1 MNFGLCLGHAGEQV
15 VLRDGFACLTEG
27 GWGPRLVE
35 RTFESIMAYAA
46 PTPRDSEAKLQ
57 HILVHAA
64 KIFAEQG
71 FEAASIRDLSRATG
85 VSLSGLYYY
94 FESKQKLLYLIQYNT
109 FTFVVERLRTRLN
122 QVHEPKARLRVLVQ
136 NHIEYFLSHPNE
148 MKVLAH
154 EEEALV
160 PPFREEIAA
169 IKRRYYALA
178 KEIFDALA
186 VEGLA
191 AGVNPRVAVLSL
203 FGMMNWIYKWH
214 KPKIDPGAEELTD
227 AIIGIFLQGALTAPT
242 DEKLL
247 SPAASPVISSD

>member
-1 MNFGLCLGHAGEQV
+1 
-15 VLRDGFACLTEG
+15 
-27 GWGPRLVE
+27 
-35 RTFESIMAYAA
+35 MANPL
-46 PTPRDSEAKLQ
+46 PTPRDSEAKLH
-57 HILVHAA
+57 HILVHSAQ
-64 KIFAEQG
+64 IFAERG
-71 FEAASIRDLSRATG
+71 FEAASIRDLSRSTG

-109 FTFVVERLRTRLN
+109 FTFVMKELRARL
-122 QVHEPKARLRVLVQ
+122 HEVTDPRARLRILVQ

-178 KEIFDALA
+178 REIFDAVA

-191 AGVNPRVAVLSL
+191 VGINPRVAVLSL

-214 KPKIDPGAEELTD
+214 KPRIDPGARELTD
-227 AIIGIFLQGALTAPT
+227 AIVGIFLHGVLTAPGEENSMSAT
-242 DEKLL
+242 G
-247 SPAASPVISSD
+247 SPAATSD